1 MEDKM
6 ASKDGFFKGFVLG
19 SLIGGFA
26 ALLLAPKTGKE
37 FREDLEE
44 DSEKI
49 FKKAKK
55 DFETAKKAA
64 AHSYEVGRD
73 KFMEKMVDSG
83 DENYQ
88 TKKEKMS
95 ETSEK
100 PEAIK
105 KPKSRKKL

>member
-1 MEDKM
+1 M
-6 ASKDGFFKGFVLG
+6 ASNNGFFKGFVLG

-37 FREDLEE
+37 FREDLDEE
-44 DSEKI
+44 SDKI

-73 KFMEKMVDSG
+73 KFMEKMVDGG
-83 DENYQ
+83 DENDRP
-88 TKKEKMS
+88 KKEKGT

-100 PEAIK
+100 PEAVK
-105 KPKSRKKL
+105 KIKSRKKTSTKK

>member
-1 MEDKM
+1 M

-44 DSEKI
+44 ESEKI
-49 FKKAKK
+49 FKKARK
-55 DFETAKKAA
+55 DFETAQKAA
-64 AHSYEVGRD
+64 AHSYEIGRD
-73 KFMEKMVDSG
+73 KFMEKMVETN
-83 DENYQ
+83 DENDLPN
-88 TKKEKMS
+88 KEKTS

-100 PEAIK
+100 PEVIK
-105 KPKSRKKL
+105 KN